1 MAGGK
6 LAGKVAIVTGGA
18 QGIGG
23 GCARCLAADG
33 AQVLIVDIDSETAAQ
48 NAERIQH
55 AGGAASVMAGDVA
68 EESVAAEMVDC
79 AVEEYG
85 RLDILVQNAF
95 SGGAWMRGTAV
106 EIEPDG
112 WRAGMASL
120 VDALYLGAR
129 AAIPAM
135 QASGAPEGLPAT
147 EVGRI
152 VNISSIHGMLQAPER
167 LIYNVGKTAVIGL
180 TRQLAVDFGPEGIT
194 VNAIAPGHIVTENM
208 RKMWDE
214 MGNDEGY
221 RLFELH
227 YPVRRLGRPEDIG
240 AAVTFLCAPEASFIT
255 GQTLAVDGGQTVQLQ
270 ENIVM
275 DVKDFIVEHPDLKTH
290 FDQPNGGVPRR

>member
-1 MAGGK
+1 MAAGK
-6 LAGKVAIVTGGA
+6 IAGKVAILTGGA
-18 QGIGG
+18 QSIGG

-48 NAERIQH
+48 NAERIQQ
-55 AGGAASVMAGDVA
+55 AGGAASEMAGDVA

-95 SGGAWMRGTAV
+95 SGGAWMLGTAV
-106 EIEPDG
+106 EIE
-112 WRAGMASL
+112 
-120 VDALYLGAR
+120 
-129 AAIPAM
+129 
-135 QASGAPEGLPAT
+135 
-147 EVGRI
+147 
-152 VNISSIHGMLQAPER
+152 
-167 LIYNVGKTAVIGL
+167 
-180 TRQLAVDFGPEGIT
+180 PEGIT

>member
-1 MAGGK
+1 MTTGR

-23 GCARCLAADG
+23 GCARCLAAEG
-33 AQVLIVDIDSETAAQ
+33 AQVLIVDIDSDTATH
-48 NAERIQH
+48 NAERIQQ
-55 AGGAASVMAGDVA
+55 AGGAASIMVGDVV
-68 EESVAAEMVDC
+68 EESVAAGMVDR
-79 AVEEYG
+79 AVEEFG

-95 SGGAWMRGTAV
+95 SGGAWMRGTAI
-106 EIEPDG
+106 EIEPDD

-135 QASGAPEGLPAT
+135 RTSGAPADLPDS

-180 TRQLAVDFGPEGIT
+180 TRQMAVDFGPEGIT

-208 RKMWDE
+208 RRVWDE

-227 YPVRRLGRPEDIG
+227 YPVRRLGTPEDIG

-275 DVKDFIVEHPDLKTH
+275 DVKDFIVAHPRLKTH
-290 FDQPNGGVPRR
+290 FDQPNGGVPRL

>member
-1 MAGGK
+1 MTTGR

-23 GCARCLAADG
+23 GCARCLAAEG
-33 AQVLIVDIDSETAAQ
+33 AQVLIVDIDSDTATH
-48 NAERIQH
+48 NAERIQQ
-55 AGGAASVMAGDVA
+55 AGGAASIMVGDVV
-68 EESVAAEMVDC
+68 EESVAAGMVDR
-79 AVEEYG
+79 AVEEFG

-95 SGGAWMRGTAV
+95 SGGAWMRGTAI
-106 EIEPDG
+106 EIEPDD

-135 QASGAPEGLPAT
+135 RTSGAPADLPDS

-180 TRQLAVDFGPEGIT
+180 TRQMAVDFGPEGIT
-194 VNAIAPGHIVTENM
+194 VNAIAPGHIVTESM
-208 RKMWDE
+208 RKVWDE

-221 RLFELH
+221 RLFEMH
-227 YPVRRLGRPEDIG
+227 YPVRRLGTPEDIG

-275 DVKDFIVEHPDLKTH
+275 DVKDFIVAHPRLKTH
-290 FDQPNGGVPRR
+290 FDQPNGGVPRL

>member
-1 MAGGK
+1 MAAGK

-48 NAERIQH
+48 NAGRIRQ

-112 WRAGMASL
+112 WRA
-120 VDALYLGAR
+120 
-129 AAIPAM
+129 
-135 QASGAPEGLPAT
+135 
-147 EVGRI
+147 
-152 VNISSIHGMLQAPER
+152 
-167 LIYNVGKTAVIGL
+167 
-180 TRQLAVDFGPEGIT
+180 
-194 VNAIAPGHIVTENM
+194 
-208 RKMWDE
+208 
-214 MGNDEGY
+214 
-221 RLFELH
+221 
-227 YPVRRLGRPEDIG
+227 
-240 AAVTFLCAPEASFIT
+240 
-255 GQTLAVDGGQTVQLQ
+255 
-270 ENIVM
+270 
-275 DVKDFIVEHPDLKTH
+275 
-290 FDQPNGGVPRR
+290 

>member
-1 MAGGK
+1 MTTGR

-23 GCARCLAADG
+23 GCARCLAAEG
-33 AQVLIVDIDSETAAQ
+33 AQVLIVDIDSDTATH
-48 NAERIQH
+48 NAERIQQ
-55 AGGAASVMAGDVA
+55 AGGAASIMVGDVG
-68 EESVAAEMVDC
+68 EESVAAGMVDR
-79 AVEEYG
+79 AVEEFG

-95 SGGAWMRGTAV
+95 SGGAWMRGTAI
-106 EIEPDG
+106 EIEPDD

-135 QASGAPEGLPAT
+135 RTSGAPADLPDS

-180 TRQLAVDFGPEGIT
+180 TRQMAVDFGPEGIT

-208 RKMWDE
+208 RRVWDE

-227 YPVRRLGRPEDIG
+227 YPVRRLGTPEDIG

-275 DVKDFIVEHPDLKTH
+275 DVKDFIVAHPRLKTH
-290 FDQPNGGVPRR
+290 FDQPNGGVPRL

>member
-1 MAGGK
+1 MTTGR

-23 GCARCLAADG
+23 GCARCLAAEG
-33 AQVLIVDIDSETAAQ
+33 AQVLIVDIDSDTATH
-48 NAERIQH
+48 NAERIQQ
-55 AGGAASVMAGDVA
+55 AGGAASIMVGDVA
-68 EESVAAEMVDC
+68 EESVAAGMVDR
-79 AVEEYG
+79 AVEEFG

-95 SGGAWMRGTAV
+95 SGGAWMRGTAI
-106 EIEPDG
+106 EIEPDD

-135 QASGAPEGLPAT
+135 RTSGAPADLPDS

-180 TRQLAVDFGPEGIT
+180 TRQMAVDFGPEGIT

-208 RKMWDE
+208 RRVWDE

-227 YPVRRLGRPEDIG
+227 YPVRRLGTPEDIG

-275 DVKDFIVEHPDLKTH
+275 DVKDFIVAHPRLKTH
-290 FDQPNGGVPRR
+290 FDQPNGGVPRL